1 MTALPLPPGQKPRAW
16 QLQAV
21 AAIRQ
26 ALASGLRRVV
36 VTAATGTGKGTLLA
50 GLARSAE
57 ARRVLIL
64 VHRDELIRDLAARVR
79 LIPGGPVGI
88 VRGVENG
95 MGAGIVV
102 ASVQTLKG
110 ARLAQ
115 VGRFGLVITDECH
128 HATAPTYQA
137 VFERVNAVRAAA
149 GMGPVPHLGLTATP
163 FRTGKD
169 GTPIGLGD
177 AYEAIVHEHGIVEAI
192 AAGDLVQPIGLRIDT
207 QVELSTVGLKG
218 RDYDPDELA
227 GLIDCPARNEA
238 VADWYVENGDGRAF
252 LAFAVSVAHAERV
265 AAALKVR
272 GVKCEAVWGD
282 MPARERR
289 RIVGAFQAGE
299 LAGLVSRDLLFEGF
313 DAPRVEV
320 LLALRPTK
328 SPIIRWQLLGRG
340 LRLHPGKTACVVADF
355 VGFLGDLDL
364 TMRVGLDSGSEG
376 TAPELGARPAI
387 LPGDLVVHRYEAER
401 GVGQAVAVEGVL
413 ATVAWGLSP
422 GAVAERRQHGVA
434 ELQRAPREVVDQTAV
449 PITVTGQSEHVVTIL
464 GGVEGGAPW
473 IEVDGDWVCSAA
485 GLGPGLSRH
494 AVVRPSGGRWVLWL
508 VRRQADGPVQA
519 LTHRSRGEVV
529 YRSGVAGRVELMRAA
544 EAWIV
549 AEGARWSDPREG
561 WRREPATERDL
572 MAVRGAGYRRGV
584 DGISRGEA
592 VALIGAAWGRGAV
605 AEELRRLRR
614 EHGGAR

>member
-1 MTALPLPPGQKPRAW
+1 MTALPLPPGQTPRAW

-21 AAIRQ
+21 KAIRSAFQ
-26 ALASGLRRVV
+26 SGLRRVI

-79 LIPGGPVGI
+79 LIAGGPVGI
-88 VRGVENG
+88 VRGAENG
-95 MGAGIVV
+95 MGAGVVV

-115 VGRFGLVITDECH
+115 VGLFGLVITDECH

-137 VFERVNAVRAAA
+137 VYDRVNDVRK
-149 GMGPVPHLGLTATP
+149 GKGLGPVPHVGLTATP

-169 GTPIGLGD
+169 GTPSGLGD
-177 AYEAIVHEHGIVEAI
+177 AYEAIVYEHGIVEAI
-192 AAGDLVQPIGLRIDT
+192 EAGDLVRPIGLRIDT
-207 QVELSTVGLKG
+207 QVELSAVGMRG

-227 GLIDCPARNEA
+227 GLIDCEARNEA

-265 AAALKVR
+265 AAALKAR
-272 GVKCEAVWGD
+272 GVACEAVWGD
-282 MPARERR
+282 MPSRERR

-364 TMRVGLDSGSEG
+364 TMRVDLSATEKG
-376 TAPELGARPAI
+376 TAPGLGARPAV
-387 LPGDLVVHRYEAER
+387 LPGDLVIHRYEADR
-401 GVGQAVAVEGVL
+401 GVGQVVTCDGVL
-413 ATVAWGLSP
+413 ATVAWGLTD
-422 GAVAERRQHGVA
+422 GAKAERRQHGVA
-434 ELQRAPREVVDQTAV
+434 ELQRAPREAVDQTAV
-449 PITVTGQSEHVVTIL
+449 PIRVTGQSEHVVTIL
-464 GGVEGGAPW
+464 GGAESGVAW
-473 IEVDGDWVCSAA
+473 IDVDGDWVASAGA
-485 GLGPGLSRH
+485 PDRSSLH
-494 AVVRPSGGRWVLWL
+494 AVVRTSGGRWVLWL
-508 VRRQADGPVQA
+508 AHRSADGQA
-519 LTHRSRGEVV
+519 RAWAHKVGPAVV
-529 YRSGVAGRVELMRAA
+529 YRTGQAGRVELMRAG
-544 EAWIV
+544 EAWLL
-549 AEGARWSDPREG
+549 AKGKASDPRSPERQLEASEG
-561 WRREPATERDL
+561 EL
-572 MAVRGAGYRRGV
+572 MAVRRAGYRRGIEGV
-584 DGISRGEA
+584 NRGEA
-592 VALIGAAWGRGAV
+592 VALVGAAWGRAAV
-605 AEELRRLRR
+605 ADEIKRLRR
-614 EHGGAR
+614 EYAGGGR